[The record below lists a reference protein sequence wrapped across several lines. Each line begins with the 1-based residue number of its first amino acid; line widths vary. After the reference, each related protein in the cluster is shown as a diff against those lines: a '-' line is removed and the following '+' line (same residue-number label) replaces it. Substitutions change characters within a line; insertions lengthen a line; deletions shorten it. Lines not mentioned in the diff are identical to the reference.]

1 MKGFLKKIIKTGEE
15 KKFALLVGIAV
26 AVGFVFHFTIMNL
39 ITESIHFFI
48 IGYILG
54 EMYYEVLERRYR
66 KRVVASV
73 FIVIFIILLSAIVLD
88 PLLKPWLDMVFNANT
103 VSNFHSSVWGNCFV
117 FTFLW
122 LGYLVR
128 YLTRNLADFYKP

>member
-1 MKGFLKKIIKTGEE
+1 MKEFLKKIIKTGQE
-15 KKFALLVGIAV
+15 KKFALLVGIVV

-54 EMYYEVLERRYR
+54 EMYYRVLETRYR
-66 KRVVASV
+66 RKAVTSV
-73 FIVIFIILLSAIVLD
+73 FIVIFIVLLSAITLD
-88 PLLKPWLDMVFNANT
+88 PILKPWLDVVFNANT
-103 VSNFHSSVWGNCFV
+103 VSNFHSSIWGNCFV
-117 FTFLW
+117 FTFLC

-128 YLTRNLADFYKP
+128 YSTRNLADFYKP